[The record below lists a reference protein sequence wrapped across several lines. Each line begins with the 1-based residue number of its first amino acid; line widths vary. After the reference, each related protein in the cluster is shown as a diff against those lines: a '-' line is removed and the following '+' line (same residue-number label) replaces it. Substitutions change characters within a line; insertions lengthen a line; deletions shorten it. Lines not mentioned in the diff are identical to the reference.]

1 MWTCPYC
8 GGTNGIPFHDEQLDG
23 VLCLE
28 ADCGRF
34 VDNEE
39 LYTDAIRQW
48 DDTDF

>member
-8 GGTNGIPFHDEQLDG
+8 GGTHGIPFHDEQLDG

-34 VDNEE
+34 VENDWFADD
-39 LYTDAIRQW
+39 LRQW
-48 DDTDF
+48 DETDF